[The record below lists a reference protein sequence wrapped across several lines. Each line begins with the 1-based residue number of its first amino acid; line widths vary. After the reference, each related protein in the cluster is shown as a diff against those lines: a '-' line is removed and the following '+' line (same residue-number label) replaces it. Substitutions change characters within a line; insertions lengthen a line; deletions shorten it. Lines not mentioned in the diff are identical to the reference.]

1 MPRPGNHAGGSFMR
15 LFRFITGGNDAKQKI
30 AMTPPVFVYF
40 DPPWTPGFL
49 RRNEVLLRTE
59 SGKL

>member
-1 MPRPGNHAGGSFMR
+1 M
-15 LFRFITGGNDAKQKI
+15 TGEG
-30 AMTPPVFVYF
+30 MSVLSPPVFAYF

-49 RRNEVLLRTE
+49 RRNEVMLRTN